1 MADKK
6 YEKNRKKNRPK
17 YANGNYKDQQT
28 AYNASAYGT
37 AIRVAANKADRLSKK
52 NGTGKKGD
60 GKDNSHT
67 KDGKVVLAKAS
78 DNRAGK
84 GIHKRRK
91 ARSSRLKIRNA

>member
-1 MADKK
+1 MAK
-6 YEKNRKKNRPK
+6 EK
-17 YANGNYKDQQT
+17 YANGNYKEQQKL
-28 AYNASAYGT
+28 YNQSTHGLK
-37 AIRVAANKADRLSKK
+37 IRVAANKEDRKSKK

-67 KDGKVVLAKAS
+67 TSGEVVLAKAS

-91 ARSSRLKIRNA
+91 PRTNIA

>member
-1 MADKK
+1 MADPKT
-6 YEKNRKKNRPK
+6 YEKNRKRNRPK
-17 YANGNYKDQQT
+17 YANGNYKDQQK

-67 KDGKVVLAKAS
+67 TSGKVLLVKEHV
-78 DNRAGK
+78 NRAGK

-91 ARSSRLKIRNA
+91 ARSRLKIRNA

>member
-17 YANGNYKDQQT
+17 YANGNYKDQQQ
-28 AYNASAYGT
+28 AYNKSEHGLK
-37 AIRVAANKADRLSKK
+37 IRIEANKADRLSKK

-67 KDGKVVLAKAS
+67 KDGVVLTKAS
-78 DNRAGK
+78 INRAGK

-91 ARSSRLKIRNA
+91 AKNRLKIRNA

>member
-1 MADKK
+1 MV
-6 YEKNRKKNRPK
+6 ER
-17 YANGNYKDQQT
+17 YANGNPKAGQKK
-28 AYNASAYGT
+28 YNKTPHGLK
-37 AIRVAANKADRLSKK
+37 IRVAANKADRESKK

-67 KDGKVVLAKAS
+67 TSGKVVLAKAS

-91 ARSSRLKIRNA
+91 PRTSIA

>member
-1 MADKK
+1 MGK
-6 YEKNRKKNRPK
+6 EK
-17 YANGNYKDQQT
+17 YANGNNKEQQKL
-28 AYNASAYGT
+28 YNQSTHGLK
-37 AIRVAANKADRLSKK
+37 IRVAANKADRESKK

-67 KDGKVVLAKAS
+67 TSGKVVLAKAS

-91 ARSSRLKIRNA
+91 PRTSIA